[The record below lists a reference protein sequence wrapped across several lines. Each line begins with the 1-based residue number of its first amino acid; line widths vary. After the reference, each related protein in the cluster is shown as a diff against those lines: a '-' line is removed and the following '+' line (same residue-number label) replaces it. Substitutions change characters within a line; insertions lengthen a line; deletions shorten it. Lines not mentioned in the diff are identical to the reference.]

1 MKPIPTEKTLK
12 EDLIEALE
20 HYNREVNASLDLF
33 SKSYH
38 RLYSNTLL
46 LAYVALVGAIY
57 LLLSLINYFY

>member
-1 MKPIPTEKTLK
+1 MKPIPTEKAIKL
-12 EDLIEALE
+12 EALE
-20 HYNREVNASLDLF
+20 HYYRQVNASLDLF

-38 RLYSNTLL
+38 RLYNNTLL